1 MNDTL
6 GLTALYGLI
15 KRDLRLAMR
24 SKSDVLTVL
33 SFFVIVVS
41 LFPMGIG
48 AERETLRQI
57 APGILWVAALLAT
70 VLSLNRLFEQDYID
84 GTLEQMVL
92 SPSPLGMLVLGKVIA
107 YWLLT
112 GLPLTLLAPI
122 LALQFDLPT
131 SSLLVLAISLLIGTP
146 VLSLIGAL
154 GASIKL
160 GLRGGGVMVYLFVLP
175 LFKPVLIF
183 GPGADRKSVG

>member
-70 VLSLNRLFEQDYID
+70 VLSLNRSEERRVGKACFS
-84 GTLEQMVL
+84 TCRARW
-92 SPSPLGMLVLGKVIA
+92 SPV
-107 YWLLT
+107 
-112 GLPLTLLAPI
+112 
-122 LALQFDLPT
+122 Q
-131 SSLLVLAISLLIGTP
+131 
-146 VLSLIGAL
+146 
-154 GASIKL
+154 
-160 GLRGGGVMVYLFVLP
+160 
-175 LFKPVLIF
+175 
-183 GPGADRKSVG
+183 

>member
-1 MNDTL
+1 
-6 GLTALYGLI
+6 
-15 KRDLRLAMR
+15 MR

-48 AERETLRQI
+48 AERETLRKI
-57 APGILWVAALLAT
+57 APGILWAAALLAT

-112 GLPLTLLAPI
+112 DGKG
-122 LALQFDLPT
+122 T
-131 SSLLVLAISLLIGTP
+131 SLNSSHKCAT
-146 VLSLIGAL
+146 
-154 GASIKL
+154 
-160 GLRGGGVMVYLFVLP
+160 R
-175 LFKPVLIF
+175 
-183 GPGADRKSVG
+183 